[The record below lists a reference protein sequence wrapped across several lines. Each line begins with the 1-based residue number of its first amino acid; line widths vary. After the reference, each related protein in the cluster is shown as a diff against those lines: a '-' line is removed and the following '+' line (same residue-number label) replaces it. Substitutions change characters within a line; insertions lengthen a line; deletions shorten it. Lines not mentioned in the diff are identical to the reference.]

1 MVKTPW
7 TILPSDKKARLPERR
22 LNIFLS
28 IYDGRYCGG
37 AYFWDKIQ
45 ATGQGRLI
53 CFKQDVLSMK
63 KLLIFFAAGCLGALL
78 NSLAVWLFGD
88 IGLTKK
94 FSVAIAPSLSAAW
107 LYPRIVWGG
116 IWGWLFFLPILNSK
130 PIRKGSLLSLFP
142 TAVQLFIIFPFKAN
156 KGIAGLA
163 LGQLTPAFVVFF
175 NWIWGVTT
183 ALAIKFSK

>member
-1 MVKTPW
+1 VVA
-7 TILPSDKKARLPERR
+7 LFSQGCQSGRDE
-22 LNIFLS
+22 IFLS

-88 IGLTKK
+88 IGLTKQ

-156 KGIAGLA
+156 KGIAGLG